1 VLLIVVVVGRGL
13 LFADLGVVLR
23 ELEEGFKGLWIPDQ
37 RCSIR
42 QTIALAGWW
51 HRWLQWLLSKNP

>member
-1 VLLIVVVVGRGL
+1 VRIEEGGGKVVGVINCCRRRVGL

-42 QTIALAGWW
+42 QTVTPA
-51 HRWLQWLLSKNP
+51 R